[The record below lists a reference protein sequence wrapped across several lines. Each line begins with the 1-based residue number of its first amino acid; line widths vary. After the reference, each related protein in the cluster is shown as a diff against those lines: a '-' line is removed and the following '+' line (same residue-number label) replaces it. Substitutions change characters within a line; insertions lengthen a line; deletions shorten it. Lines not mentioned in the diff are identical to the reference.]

1 MINNKIHS
9 PMIEEKISTTLL
21 QDPKSFNDLGLSEK
35 KRLALERYCP
45 PLNIS
50 PKDVLYII
58 HIT

>member
-1 MINNKIHS
+1 
-9 PMIEEKISTTLL
+9 MIEEKISTTL
-21 QDPKSFNDLGLSEK
+21 QKDPKSFNDLGLSEK